1 MTEETRIG
9 AEQIA
14 LGEVAGA
21 TGVPIE
27 FGNWWSRL
35 GGGFVT
41 PAMFWTPER
50 LDASPR
56 MDHAPFLFWLVDA
69 LRPLSLIEL
78 TDTPA
83 APYLAYC
90 QAIARLRLPTRCY
103 AVSGRDPVRMR
114 TPAADEFAGYHDA
127 RYAQFSQLLQ
137 LPAGQELQRFEDG
150 TVDLLSIDAA
160 ESGAFAR
167 HYHAWLPKLSKRAIV
182 LVHGI
187 SDSATEG
194 AALELWSALSEK
206 HQHFEFPQGAGLGVL
221 GIGEDLPPALQH
233 LFALDAVAPRALEV
247 REMFARLGGSVG
259 LQAALAEVQRQLHAA
274 LDSDQVAKLESALSA
289 AKDALAA
296 ARVDHVR
303 TLKRLRK
310 VEESVWWRITKPP
323 RRLIKNHRWAF
334 YNLRQW
340 AMCAYWVATLRF
352 ARMKKQMRPYRHAR
366 LVLKSGLMH
375 EAWYL
380 RQYPDVAAV
389 GIPPALHYVLY
400 GGFEGRDPSP
410 MFSSQ
415 AYFEAY
421 PDVRSLKTNPLVH
434 YLQKGRY
441 QNRAISPST
450 AKPPVAA
457 TKR

>member
-9 AEQIA
+9 AEQVA

-21 TGVPIE
+21 TGIPIE

-41 PAMFWTPER
+41 PAMFWAPDR
-50 LDASPR
+50 VDSSPR
-56 MDHAPFLFWLVDA
+56 CEHVPFLFWLVDA
-69 LRPLSLIEL
+69 LRPFTLVEL
-78 TDTPA
+78 TEAPA

-90 QAIARLRLPTRCY
+90 QAVSRLRLPTRCY
-103 AVSGRDPVRMR
+103 AISGRSTKR
-114 TPAADEFAGYHDA
+114 DELAGYHDE

-137 LPAGQELQRFEDG
+137 VRAEKVCERFEDG
-150 TVDLLSIDAA
+150 TVDLLSIDAT

-167 HYHAWLPKLSKRAIV
+167 HYESWLPKLSKRAVI
-182 LVHGI
+182 LVYGI
-187 SDSATEG
+187 DDPSTDNS
-194 AALELWSALSEK
+194 ALELWNALK
-206 HQHFEFPQGAGLGVL
+206 DRHRHFEFVQGAGLGVL
-221 GIGEDLPPALQH
+221 GVGNDLPPALQH
-233 LFALDAVAPRALEV
+233 LFSLDAIAPRALEV

-259 LQAALAEVQRQLHAA
+259 LQAELTDIRRRLHAA
-274 LDSDQVAKLESALSA
+274 LDSDQVAKLDSALSA

-296 ARVDHVR
+296 ARVDHVK

-310 VEESVWWRITKPP
+310 VEESFWWRITKPP
-323 RRLIKNHRWAF
+323 RRLVKNHRWAF
-334 YNLRQW
+334 YNMRQW
-340 AMCAYWVATLRF
+340 AMCAYWIATLRF

-389 GIPPALHYVLY
+389 GIPPSLHYVLY

-415 AYFEAY
+415 AYLDAY
-421 PDVRSLKTNPLVH
+421 PDVRSMKTNPLVH
-434 YLQKGRY
+434 YMQKGRY
-441 QNRAISPST
+441 ENRTISPST
-450 AKPPVAA
+450 AKPPLAA
-457 TKR
+457 PKR